1 MFGIFLALMGMK
13 SLVNSAAYFF
23 LVKNCDQ
30 RKRVFD
36 LRKIAGMEQACNGQ
50 RE

>member
-1 MFGIFLALMGMK
+1 MFGIFLALMVME
-13 SLVNSAAYFF
+13 SLVNRTAYFF
-23 LVKNCDQ
+23 LVKNRDQ

-36 LRKIAGMEQACNGQ
+36 LRKIAEMEQAWNGQ